1 MERRSMRRTI
11 ETHFECETRSRA
23 HIGSIAAGL
32 GARTVESVAD
42 VTVSHAMGMVMIDVY
57 HLKEQSSFDQYS
69 NNTLTQRCKCV

>member
-1 MERRSMRRTI
+1 MRDA
-11 ETHFECETRSRA
+11 EPSP

-69 NNTLTQRCKCV
+69 AVINVK

>member
-1 MERRSMRRTI
+1 MRRTI

-69 NNTLTQRCKCV
+69 AVIINK